1 MSDILFSA
9 LWRTVYIQKLWFFVS
24 AKRNFQ
30 TYYQCRAQTVLQS
43 RDAVLCLSQRRGI
56 TLTVPSTCGTC
67 DCAPLALLHCTGS
80 CLRVQYCLDC
90 KNIKTVLIGLLCH
103 LDCHGRGTLLREWF
117 VVLFFLQLTLSFSLF
132 NKQKLKALNPQCR
145 FVFGHIS
152 SRDAFWKFISPDY
165 V

>member
-117 VVLFFLQLTLSFSLF
+117 VVLFVFAVDFKF
-132 NKQKLKALNPQCR
+132 K
-145 FVFGHIS
+145 FV
-152 SRDAFWKFISPDY
+152 
-165 V
+165 